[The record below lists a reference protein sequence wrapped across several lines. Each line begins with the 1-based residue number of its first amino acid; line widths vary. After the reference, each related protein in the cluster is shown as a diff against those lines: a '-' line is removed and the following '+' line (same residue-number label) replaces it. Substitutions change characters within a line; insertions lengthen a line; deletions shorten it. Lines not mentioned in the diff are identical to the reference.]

1 MTVDS
6 GNVRPDVYAP
16 TVEFTLAANVGRDLQ
31 AAADADHDAFLAAK
45 AQRLHFVSRHYEDL
59 ATTPEARDGVYI
71 AGRCQVVKHPLR
83 GRHEQPTL
91 RTIGYRKIRSGCA
104 RIFSA
109 GRHGRL

>member
-16 TVEFTLAANVGRDLQ
+16 TVEFTLAANAGRDLQ
-31 AAADADHDAFLAAK
+31 AATDADHDAFLGCKSAAVAFCFK
-45 AQRLHFVSRHYEDL
+45 TLRGSSNDTGSAGW
-59 ATTPEARDGVYI
+59 AYI

-83 GRHEQPTL
+83 GRHEQPTS
-91 RTIGYRKIRSGCA
+91 RTIGYRKIRSECA